1 MWFQARPEDADKI
14 FEEKKRWD
22 DTVKAKEE
30 DLARIGLDDKK
41 VCPLPPLCCAVAAFM
56 QLYCSCSTDVWLQQ
70 GCCRARARS
79 GVTGLPACRKHS
91 SAAYERV

>member
-1 MWFQARPEDADKI
+1 MQARPEDADKK

-41 VCPLPPLCCAVAAFM
+41 VCPSLTAVSTLPCLLDKC
-56 QLYCSCSTDVWLQQ
+56 LSST
-70 GCCRARARS
+70 
-79 GVTGLPACRKHS
+79 GV
-91 SAAYERV
+91 